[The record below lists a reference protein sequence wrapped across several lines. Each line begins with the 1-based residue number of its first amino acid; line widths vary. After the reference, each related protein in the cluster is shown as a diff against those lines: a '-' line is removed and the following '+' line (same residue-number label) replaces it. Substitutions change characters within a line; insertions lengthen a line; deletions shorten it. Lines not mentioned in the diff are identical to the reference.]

1 MELKEKLRRC
11 AEVLDDGIGA
21 TVFDGPFAI
30 ELDGEQARE
39 AARLL
44 KRGWGPRDA
53 LLRSGAKVR
62 RVAA

>member
-30 ELDGEQARE
+30 DLDGEQARE
-39 AARLL
+39 ALRML
-44 KRGWGPRDA
+44 KRGWGAADA
-53 LLRSGAKVR
+53 LRRSGAKIR
-62 RVAA
+62 RVSA